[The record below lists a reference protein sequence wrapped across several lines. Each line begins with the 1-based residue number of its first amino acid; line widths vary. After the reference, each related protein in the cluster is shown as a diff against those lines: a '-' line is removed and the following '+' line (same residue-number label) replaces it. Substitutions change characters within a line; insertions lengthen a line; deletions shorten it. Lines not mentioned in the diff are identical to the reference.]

1 MSRLLACIL
10 GCTLSLP
17 LLAAITETEISDDS
31 AQFIIAEG
39 SNSVELS
46 VTFNSVENLSPTSLG
61 VDSYRFSVTDP
72 NVVARLPAGVEP
84 VSDFP
89 VMIVIEP
96 PVDESLS
103 FRGAAE
109 VMVYTRDIHFDNN
122 YRVFKS
128 HEGETF
134 HDLTAEHSEGSYR
147 ARLRTGNFSE
157 WMIVRDNRDPADVIA
172 LKYQRLSNAISSSGL
187 GWLTTN
193 RLLDQL
199 NLSRLFWEQGN
210 TLLAIATLDVVIG
223 LIESLAGSVIGNVW
237 EATSPLTNTAGDLLG
252 ASATLRFSLSQG

>member
-1 MSRLLACIL
+1 M
-10 GCTLSLP
+10 SLP
-17 LLAAITETEISDDS
+17 SLAAITETEISDNS
-31 AQFIIAEG
+31 AQFTISEG
-39 SNSVELS
+39 SKSVELTLSFDS
-46 VTFNSVENLSPTSLG
+46 VKNLDATSAG
-61 VDSYRFSVTDP
+61 VDSYTFSLSDP
-72 NVVARLPAGVEP
+72 NVVARLPEGVEP
-84 VSDFP
+84 LADFP

-96 PVDESLS
+96 PASEELS
-103 FRGAAE
+103 FRGAAD

-134 HDLTAEHSEGSYR
+134 QDLTAEHSEGSYR

-157 WMIVRDNRDPADVIA
+157 WMVVRDNRDPKDVIA
-172 LKYQRLSNAISSSGL
+172 LKYQRLSDAISSSKL

-210 TLLAIATLDVVIG
+210 TLLAITTLDVVIG
-223 LIESLAGSVIGNVW
+223 LIDSLAGSLISNVW
-237 EATSPLTNTAGDLLG
+237 HATSPLTNTAGDLLG